1 MVVKRIEPRRR
12 FTAFDEDGNEYT
24 IIELVKILDSSTL
37 DDPDGEAEGRKMF
50 RTADGQPVNYRG
62 KGKYQL
68 VVNGKML
75 FSDDE
80 DAP

>member
-37 DDPDGEAEGRKMF
+37 QLQGQREVSVGCKRK
-50 RTADGQPVNYRG
+50 D
-62 KGKYQL
+62 
-68 VVNGKML
+68 VVLG
-75 FSDDE
+75 
-80 DAP
+80 